1 MFMKEVNLK
10 NQTLTTDNNIAVIDS
25 ANDIYLVE

>member
-1 MFMKEVNLK
+1 MKEVNLK